1 MLRQARKAASRVLHC
16 PVMGQQH
23 PSLPISHLKRDSVS
37 EPTSSN
43 RAWPI
48 ASLALAGC
56 FWGTGFLFGKITFA
70 EMTVSENVGYRF
82 IFGSLGLAPI
92 FWKCPPAGLGRRA
105 LGLLL
110 VASIIGVPVQ
120 FLLQYKGLDATTV
133 SHASLIVGTLPILV
147 ALSSSLLL
155 KEKLK
160 AFEYG
165 WMVASTCGA
174 VLIATAK
181 KVLAGPQPTTKGDL
195 LVFLSMFA
203 AMVMVLLS
211 KHLMTEYGALQFTAW
226 MIGIGTV
233 ILLAWIEATHPM
245 RFHFSFHVWLAV
257 IAQGILCTTAAFLLW
272 NWGLARVPAA
282 HAAIFLNLEPLVG
295 TLLGVIILNE
305 SLGALGILG
314 GALILI
320 SAAYFSRPRAA

>member
-1 MLRQARKAASRVLHC
+1 MPEQAR
-16 PVMGQQH
+16 P
-23 PSLPISHLKRDSVS
+23 
-37 EPTSSN
+37 N
-43 RAWPI
+43 RIWPI
-48 ASLALAGC
+48 ASLAAAGC

-92 FWKCPPAGLGRRA
+92 LWRRPPTGLGSRA
-105 LGLLL
+105 LGLIL
-110 VASIIGVPVQ
+110 VASIVGVPIQ
-120 FLLQYKGLDATTV
+120 FLLQYKGLEATTV

-147 ALSSSLLL
+147 ALFSSLLL

-165 WMVASTCGA
+165 LMVTSAGGA
-174 VLIATAK
+174 ALIATAK
-181 KVLAGPQPTTKGDL
+181 KVVAGPRPTTRGDL

-203 AMVMVLLS
+203 AMAMVLLS
-211 KHLMTEYGALQFTAW
+211 KHLMAQYGALQFTAW
-226 MIGIGTV
+226 MIGIGTL

-245 RFHFSFHVWLAV
+245 RVRFSPHIWLAV
-257 IAQGILCTTAAFLLW
+257 VAQGILCTTAAFLLW
-272 NWGLARVPAA
+272 NWGLARVPAS

-305 SLGALGILG
+305 RLGAVGILG
-314 GALILI
+314 GALILF
-320 SAAYFSRPRAA
+320 SAAYFSRPKAA

>member
-1 MLRQARKAASRVLHC
+1 M
-16 PVMGQQH
+16 
-23 PSLPISHLKRDSVS
+23 S
-37 EPTSSN
+37 EPTSPN

-56 FWGTGFLFGKITFA
+56 LWGTGFLFGKITFA

-92 FWKCPPAGLGRRA
+92 LWKRPPTGLDGRA

-120 FLLQYKGLDATTV
+120 FLLQYKGLEATTV

-165 WMVASTCGA
+165 LMLTSAAGA

-181 KVLAGPQPTTKGDL
+181 KAVAGPQPTTKGDL

-203 AMVMVLLS
+203 VMVMVLLS

-226 MIGIGTV
+226 MIGIGTL
-233 ILLAWIEATHPM
+233 ILLAWIEATQPM
-245 RFHFSFHVWLAV
+245 RFHFSLHVWLAV
-257 IAQGILCTTAAFLLW
+257 IAQGILCTTAAFLLC
-272 NWGLARVPAA
+272 REC
-282 HAAIFLNLEPLVG
+282 LE
-295 TLLGVIILNE
+295 
-305 SLGALGILG
+305 
-314 GALILI
+314 
-320 SAAYFSRPRAA
+320 R